1 MSDALLEPARRDVE
15 PATRAA
21 EPLMGEIPLEGPGE
35 EPTLDLEGI
44 GGLFSP
50 GRRALTSGL
59 VMTITLVAFEALAV
73 AQVMPQVAAELGD
86 LHLYGW
92 VFSAFLLASM
102 LGIVV
107 AGGLIDRG
115 GLIRPMAAGLGL
127 FSIGLV
133 IGGLAPSMGVLV
145 VGRALQGF
153 GAGAIPPIAYVAI
166 GRAMPDAL
174 RPKMFA
180 VLSTAWVLPGVIGPA
195 LAGAVAQATSWRV
208 VFLGLLPL
216 IALAAAIILPAL
228 RTVPARPADD
238 HVPEDPDGRNAFGR
252 RLRFAVV
259 AVVGAALLLAG
270 LTSGD
275 LIPGGPLLLAGL
287 GLLVPAFQRLTPVGT
302 LRALPGLPAA
312 VLLRGLLTFTFF
324 CADAYVPYALQH
336 WRGLGLSVSGLAL
349 TGATLSWTVGAW
361 VQARWI
367 GVQGVRRF
375 VRAGFTTVVVG
386 IAGFAL
392 ILSPEV
398 PVAVGI
404 VAWTLAGFGM
414 GLSYSPLSLTTL
426 REAPPGGEGAATSGL
441 QLSDNLGTALGAGVG
456 GALIAF
462 GVGAGLEGW
471 VGLAGAFAAGGAGG
485 LVGIVLSGRLRG

>member
-1 MSDALLEPARRDVE
+1 MSDALLEPTTRDVGE
-15 PATRAA
+15 LA
-21 EPLMGEIPLEGPGE
+21 GEIPLEGPGE
-35 EPTLDLEGI
+35 EPTLDLEGV
-44 GGLFSP
+44 GGLFTP

-73 AQVMPQVAAELGD
+73 AQVMPQVALELGD

-166 GRAMPDAL
+166 GRALPDAL

-228 RTVPARPADD
+228 RTVPPRVDD
-238 HVPEDPDGRNAFGR
+238 HVADDPDGRNAFGR

-259 AVVGAALLLAG
+259 AVAGAALLLAG

-287 GLLVPAFQRLTPVGT
+287 ALLVPAFQRLTPVGT

-324 CADAYVPYALQH
+324 CADVYVPYALQQ

-349 TGATLSWTVGAW
+349 TGATLSWTAGAW

-367 GVQGVRRF
+367 GVLGVRRF

-386 IAGFAL
+386 IAAFAVV
-392 ILSPEV
+392 LSPSV
-398 PVAVGI
+398 PVAFGI
-404 VAWTLAGFGM
+404 VAWTVAGFGM
-414 GLSYSPLSLTTL
+414 GLSYAPLSLTTL
-426 REAPPGGEGAATSGL
+426 REASPGAEGAATSGL
-441 QLSDNLGTALGAGVG
+441 QLSDSLGTALGAGVG

-471 VGLAGAFAAGGAGG
+471 VGICRG
-485 LVGIVLSGRLRG
+485 VRGRRRGRPDRDRAERPTPRLGNG